1 MARPRFDIS
10 SDNSDNCDESGCGDA
25 YGNSLSRNTAN
36 RGSRPLK
43 LVSGLGLIATSIC
56 TLAPVRLYRPSTCEQ
71 VARIL
76 ANETDQP
83 TLVAGGTD
91 LCAQF
96 NDGVAPRSLVSLDR
110 VGSLQRIERLNGEI
124 RIGSGV
130 THAAGRAD
138 PLINRHLDG
147 FAVAWGAIANVRVRF
162 RATIGGNLMALR
174 PRYEMSAILDALS
187 AKLCFR
193 TDDRL
198 TPLTPGHLWNSKA
211 PTRSFL
217 QYVSILAGDDFV
229 GFRYD
234 RSLRPVMT
242 LAVCMR
248 RSDGVLS
255 LRVVIATEMLPPI
268 ALILPSGPSP
278 QDLNSTDY
286 ASAAAAALPEH
297 YADQNASNW
306 YLRRVTASLLH
317 RQLKDLSQC
326 LTMH

>member
-1 MARPRFDIS
+1 
-10 SDNSDNCDESGCGDA
+10 
-25 YGNSLSRNTAN
+25 
-36 RGSRPLK
+36 LK
-43 LVSGLGLIATSIC
+43 LVPGLGLIATSIR

-76 ANETDQP
+76 ADTTDEP
-83 TLVAGGTD
+83 ILVAGGTD

-96 NDGVAPRSLVSLDR
+96 NDGLAPRSLVALDR
-110 VGSLQRIERLNGEI
+110 VATLQRIERLNGEI

-138 PLINRHLDG
+138 PLIHRHLDG
-147 FAVAWGAIANVRVRF
+147 FAPAWGAIANVRVRF

-174 PRYEMSAILDALS
+174 PRYEMSAILDALG

-193 TDDRL
+193 VGDRV
-198 TPLTPGHLWNSKA
+198 TPLTPGDLWNGKA
-211 PTRSFL
+211 PARSLL
-217 QYVSILAGDDFV
+217 QYVSIPVGDDFV
-229 GFRYD
+229 CFRYD

-255 LRVVIATEMLPPI
+255 PRVVIATEMLPPI
-268 ALILPSGPSP
+268 ALALPHAVSL
-278 QDLNSTDY
+278 QDFNSMDY
-286 ASAAAAALPEH
+286 ASATAATLPKH
-297 YADQNASNW
+297 YADHNASNW
-306 YLRRVTASLLH
+306 YLRRVAASLLH

>member
-1 MARPRFDIS
+1 VRAGA
-10 SDNSDNCDESGCGDA
+10 CE
-25 YGNSLSRNTAN
+25 NSLWRNTAN

-43 LVSGLGLIATSIC
+43 LVPGLGLIATSIR
-56 TLAPVRLYRPSTCEQ
+56 TLAPVRLYRPSTGEQ
-71 VARIL
+71 IARIL
-76 ANETDQP
+76 AGETERP

-96 NDGVAPRSLVSLDR
+96 NDGLAPRSLVALDR
-110 VGSLQRIERLNGEI
+110 VAALQRIERLDGEI

-130 THAAGRAD
+130 THAAGRSD
-138 PLINRHLDG
+138 PLINRYLDG
-147 FAVAWGAIANVRVRF
+147 FAAAWGAIANVRVRF

-174 PRYEMSAILDALS
+174 PRYEMSAILDALD
-187 AKLCFR
+187 AMLCFR
-193 TDDRL
+193 TADRVASL
-198 TPLTPGHLWNSKA
+198 APGDLWNSRA
-211 PTRSFL
+211 PARSFL
-217 QYVSILAGDDFV
+217 QYVSVPAGDDFI

-248 RSDGVLS
+248 RSGGVLS
-255 LRVVIATEMLPPI
+255 ARVVIATEMLSPI
-268 ALILPSGPSP
+268 ALVLPRGPSL
-278 QDLNSTDY
+278 QDLKAMDY

-317 RQLKDLSQC
+317 RQLKDLGQC
-326 LTMH
+326 LTTTH